1 MSDNTLVLEGV
12 MTIAQAEGFHHTLEE
27 LFRKAEDVQVVTTH
41 LERVDTSILQSL
53 VGFVRD
59 LNDSGAKVSWGEPS
73 EIFLESVKR
82 LGLSQVLDLA

>member
-12 MTIAQAEGFHHTLEE
+12 MTIAQAEGFHHSLED
-27 LFRKAEDVQVVTTH
+27 LLRKAEDVQVLSNH

-59 LNDSGAKVSWGEPS
+59 LGATGAKVSWGEQS
-73 EIFLESVKR
+73 EIFAESVKR
-82 LGLSQVLDLA
+82 LGLTQALGLD